1 MNDVFDKS
9 EVEAWIER
17 TDKLILG
24 QRHEFFTDIKM
35 DGLACALIYIDGVLS
50 QAVTRGDSFVGEDV
64 TNNVRTIKNVPLRL
78 REAAGFE
85 NFLRG
90 RTEIRGEIVMLK
102 RDFEELNKK
111 QEFLGLPTFANP
123 RNLAAGTIRQ
133 LDPALVAARPLH
145 FRGYDVIR
153 DDSSEVPTNSFAY
166 EALTALGISCNQQ
179 ASVF

>member
-1 MNDVFDKS
+1 
-9 EVEAWIER
+9 
-17 TDKLILG
+17 
-24 QRHEFFTDIKM
+24 
-35 DGLACALIYIDGVLS
+35 
-50 QAVTRGDSFVGEDV
+50 
-64 TNNVRTIKNVPLRL
+64 
-78 REAAGFE
+78 
-85 NFLRG
+85 
-90 RTEIRGEIVMLK
+90 MLK

-111 QEFLGLPTFANP
+111 QKSLGLPTFANP

-179 ASVF
+179 ASVLTICLM